1 MHGLTLPPQP
11 ESGPLVPF
19 GDIISRMLDK
29 PSYWHYHQHPVLTT
43 GWHYHQHPV
52 LTTGCTHTC
61 ILAAFGSAQLL
72 CRLGLGCQAR
82 SACSLLSSVGAKCD
96 AAAVCACAPTYQAAT

>member
-19 GDIISRMLDK
+19 WDIISRMLDK
-29 PSYWHYHQHPVLTT
+29 PSYWHYHQH
-43 GWHYHQHPV
+43 HV

-61 ILAAFGSAQLL
+61 ILAAGV
-72 CRLGLGCQAR
+72 
-82 SACSLLSSVGAKCD
+82 LSCFVD
-96 AAAVCACAPTYQAAT
+96 